1 MSKVLVDAR
10 LGERD
15 VLLRVGFIIIHTV
28 VSGGEVITSS
38 ILGLLRH
45 HLAKAALG
53 PMSRSWVGNGRELG
67 RATLRSVPTLI
78 RLLPQDGGPSGGLL
92 ESVSLLE
99 SCRYGKGNAMAV
111 KKKPTA
117 KKKPVARNK
126 PEFSRVQ
133 SGYRQG
139 REERQRRE
147 EQEKKR

>member
-1 MSKVLVDAR
+1 
-10 LGERD
+10 
-15 VLLRVGFIIIHTV
+15 
-28 VSGGEVITSS
+28 
-38 ILGLLRH
+38 
-45 HLAKAALG
+45 
-53 PMSRSWVGNGRELG
+53 
-67 RATLRSVPTLI
+67 VPTLI
-78 RLLPQDGGPSGGLL
+78 RLRPQDGGPSGGLL

-99 SCRYGKGNAMAV
+99 SCRYGKGNTMAV

-126 PEFSRVQ
+126 PDFSRVQ